1 MTTVEDAN
9 LALQKVLDAG
19 SKKNVIEL
27 DWIKNVRV
35 TIPRVIVTLSL
46 PSFANSQRDRIVQEV
61 RKTLL
66 DFEDINDVQIEID
79 NNLSKTESKTEGNG
93 PELQQID
100 GIRHIIAV
108 SSGKGGVGKSTI
120 AVNLACSLAKL
131 GLKTGLLD
139 ADIYGPNTPSMMG
152 VAEQNPKVT
161 EGSGNEQR
169 LIPIN
174 KYGISLVSMG
184 FLIEEGQP
192 VIWRGPM
199 LNSIIRQFLYQVEW
213 NNLDF
218 LVIDLPPGTG
228 DAQISLSQSVPI
240 SGAIVVTTPQ
250 QVSLQDARRGLAMFK
265 QLGVPLLGI
274 VENMSVFIPPDMPSK
289 KYEIFGKGGGQT
301 LAKEN
306 DLPLLAQI
314 PIEIPVVDESNKGVP
329 ITISQPKKESSIEF
343 SNLAQLIK
351 NQFVVNLNLI
361 QMIMQYQLQTNLAKE
376 IYFASTQKT
385 HGIALKL
392 DKSFAPFFLLAGL
405 LDICNLLISSIGV
418 TS

>member
-1 MTTVEDAN
+1 MTTIEDAN
-9 LALQKVLDAG
+9 FALQKVLDAG
-19 SKKNVIEL
+19 SQKNVIEL
-27 DWIKNVRV
+27 AWIKNVRV

-61 RKTLL
+61 RGVLL
-66 DFEDINDVQIEID
+66 NFEDIDDVQIEID
-79 NNLSKTESKTEGNG
+79 NNPSKTESQNQSNA
-93 PELQQID
+93 PELQKID

-161 EGSGNEQR
+161 EGSGSDQR

-184 FLIEEGQP
+184 FL
-192 VIWRGPM
+192 
-199 LNSIIRQFLYQVEW
+199 LYQVEW

-274 VENMSVFIPPDMPSK
+274 VENMSVFIPPDMPGK

-314 PIEIPVVDESNKGVP
+314 PIEIPLVDDSNKGVP
-329 ITISQPKKESSIEF
+329 ISISQPNKESSVVF
-343 SNLAQLIK
+343 GNLAQLIK
-351 NQFVVNLNLI
+351 NQFVN
-361 QMIMQYQLQTNLAKE
+361 T
-376 IYFASTQKT
+376 
-385 HGIALKL
+385 
-392 DKSFAPFFLLAGL
+392 
-405 LDICNLLISSIGV
+405 
-418 TS
+418 